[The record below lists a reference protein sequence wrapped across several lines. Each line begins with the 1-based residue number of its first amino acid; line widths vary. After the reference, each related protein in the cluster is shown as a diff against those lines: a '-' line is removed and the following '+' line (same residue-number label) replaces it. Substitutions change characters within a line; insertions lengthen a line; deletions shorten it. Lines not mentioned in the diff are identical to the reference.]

1 MTAVI
6 ARGEPAVPG
15 AGLAGAVG
23 AVATAAD
30 RADPGGGV
38 ATAVA
43 EEEEAEDDAADEE
56 LADSA
61 RSFFASDFSGD
72 LATEGSFLLSPGILV
87 SRRLL
92 AIRGPVA
99 GYPKAASDR

>member
-30 RADPGGGV
+30 RVDPGGGV

-43 EEEEAEDDAADEE
+43 AEEEEDDADEE
-56 LADSA
+56 VAADSA

-92 AIRGPVA
+92 I
-99 GYPKAASDR
+99 